1 MIYGYARVSTKDQ
14 NLGTQIEQ
22 LTKFGVDEIVE
33 EKISGVSKQKQ
44 QLDELLSKIS
54 TGDTLV
60 VTRMDRLGRNTV
72 QLLQLVE
79 QLREQNIHFVIL
91 NLGIDT
97 RTPTGKFFLTV
108 MAAFSELDREMIKE
122 KQRSGIKLAKQKGKY
137 RGRVKKYTDKH
148 PGMNHAIE
156 LRKTTDKTV
165 KEICTI
171 TGVSQAAFYRKLK
184 ENEMILYENG
194 KR

>member
-1 MIYGYARVSTKDQ
+1 MIYGYARVSTQDQ
-14 NLGTQIEQ
+14 NLDSQIEN
-22 LTKFGVDEIVE
+22 LTKYGVDEIVK
-33 EKISGVSKQKQ
+33 EKISGVSKQKPL
-44 QLDELLSKIS
+44 LDELLPKITS
-54 TGDTLV
+54 DDTLI

-79 QLREQNIHFVIL
+79 QLRERNIHFVIL

-108 MAAFSELDREMIKE
+108 MAAFSELDRETIKE

-148 PGMNHAIE
+148 QGMNHAIE
-156 LRKTTDKTV
+156 LRKITDKTV
-165 KEICTI
+165 KEICAI
-171 TGVSQAAFYRKLK
+171 TGVSQAAFYRKLR
-184 ENEMILYENG
+184 EMEKDNVPL
-194 KR
+194 

>member
-1 MIYGYARVSTKDQ
+1 M
-14 NLGTQIEQ
+14 
-22 LTKFGVDEIVE
+22 
-33 EKISGVSKQKQ
+33 
-44 QLDELLSKIS
+44 
-54 TGDTLV
+54 
-60 VTRMDRLGRNTV
+60 
-72 QLLQLVE
+72 LQLVE
-79 QLREQNIHFVIL
+79 QLRERNIHFIIL

-108 MAAFSELDREMIKE
+108 MAVFSELDREMIKE

-137 RGRVKKYTDKH
+137 RGRVKKNTDKH

-171 TGVSQAAFYRKLK
+171 TGVSQAAF
-184 ENEMILYENG
+184 
-194 KR
+194 

>member
-1 MIYGYARVSTKDQ
+1 MFEMRRKMVYGYARVSAQDQ
-14 NLGTQIEQ
+14 NLDTQIEQ
-22 LTKFGVDEIVE
+22 LMKYGVDEIIK
-33 EKISGVSKQKQ
+33 EKISGVTKQRPE
-44 QLDELLSKIS
+44 LDTILSKLII
-54 TGDTLV
+54 GDTLV
-60 VTRMDRLGRNTV
+60 VTRMDRLGRNTI

-79 QLREQNIHFVIL
+79 QLREKDVHFAIL

-122 KQRSGIKLAKQKGKY
+122 KQHAGIKLAKQKGVY

-156 LRKTTDKTV
+156 LRKHTNKTI
-165 KEICTI
+165 KEICQI
-171 TGVSQAAFYRKLK
+171 TGVSQAALYRRLK
-184 ENEMILYENG
+184 ELE
-194 KR
+194 

>member
-1 MIYGYARVSTKDQ
+1 MIYGYARVSTQDQ
-14 NLGTQIEQ
+14 NLDSQIEK
-22 LTKFGVDEIVE
+22 LKIYGVNDFVQ
-33 EKISGVSKQKQ
+33 EKISGVSKEKK
-44 QLDELLSKIS
+44 QLDELISRLS

-72 QLLQLVE
+72 QMLQLVDLLQE
-79 QLREQNIHFVIL
+79 RNIHFVIL

-122 KQRSGIKLAKQKGKY
+122 KQRSGIVLAKERGKY
-137 RGRVKKYTDKH
+137 RGRVKKYTEKH
-148 PGMNHAIE
+148 HGMNHAIE

-165 KEICTI
+165 KEICAI
-171 TGVSQAAFYRKLK
+171 TGVSQAAFYRRLK
-184 ENEMILYENG
+184 ELE
-194 KR
+194 